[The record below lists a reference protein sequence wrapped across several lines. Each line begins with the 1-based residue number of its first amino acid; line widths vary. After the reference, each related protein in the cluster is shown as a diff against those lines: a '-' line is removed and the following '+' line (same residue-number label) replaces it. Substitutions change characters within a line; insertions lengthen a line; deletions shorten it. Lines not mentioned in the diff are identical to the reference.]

1 MVAEPEGNNGMAL
14 VLSPL
19 EGAYRRLRAVPL
31 LGRRRRGRLIVA
43 NQSNSARAESFRLLA
58 LKLQAQFPD
67 EANRALLVMSARP
80 DDGRSVVAANLA
92 VALAAVA
99 GSVIAVD
106 ASRDGRSELAQLLTD
121 EGRAA
126 SAVDVPAAGRKPI
139 RPTSFPGVWLTSAPW
154 PPDDGSGLRAG
165 AADVV
170 DQVRSEA
177 EWTIID
183 CPPCLTSS
191 DAFFWARQIP
201 NVVYVIRGKS
211 HDLTPHREIL
221 AQLDD
226 LSARV
231 LGVVLNEG

>member
-1 MVAEPEGNNGMAL
+1 MGAEPEGNNGMAQ

-31 LGRRRRGRLIVA
+31 LGKRRRGGLVVA

-58 LKLQAQFPD
+58 LKLHAQFPD
-67 EANRALLVMSARP
+67 EEHRALLVMSARP
-80 DDGRSVVAANLA
+80 DDGRPVVSANLA

-99 GSVIAVD
+99 GSAIVVD
-106 ASRDGRSELAQLLTD
+106 ASRDGRNELTRLLTD
-121 EGRAA
+121 EGQHAG
-126 SAVDVPAAGRKPI
+126 AVGAPTADRTPI
-139 RPTSFPGVWLTSAPW
+139 RPTSFPGVWLTAAPW
-154 PPDDGSGLRAG
+154 PPNDDPGLRPG
-165 AADVV
+165 AVDVV

-177 EWTIID
+177 AWTIID
-183 CPPCLTSS
+183 CPPCRTSS

-201 NVVYVIRGKS
+201 NVVYVIRGKG